1 MKKNALDMENAL
13 QTLLGVVPYTD
24 MSLSELRE
32 ERLKK
37 YEDIFFTEDGT
48 ERITLKDLQAMAA
61 LPSNEPLTLEEL
73 REMDGEPVWVEFPKC
88 PEASGWMLISASRHC
103 VYNGLLGDCDFE
115 NCGRNWLACRR
126 RPEALGGEAAPTLS
140 RPKVGPREGKT

>member
-1 MKKNALDMENAL
+1 MMDYRKFAAGLRSAAGSYALFYGAPRGDLEKAAD
-13 QTLLGVVPYTD
+13 VI
-24 MSLSELRE
+24 
-32 ERLKK
+32 
-37 YEDIFFTEDGT
+37 ED
-48 ERITLKDLQAMAA
+48 LAA
-61 LPSNEPLTLEEL
+61 KLEPSSTPLTLEEL
-73 REMDGEPVWVEFPKC
+73 RGMDGEPVWVEFPKC